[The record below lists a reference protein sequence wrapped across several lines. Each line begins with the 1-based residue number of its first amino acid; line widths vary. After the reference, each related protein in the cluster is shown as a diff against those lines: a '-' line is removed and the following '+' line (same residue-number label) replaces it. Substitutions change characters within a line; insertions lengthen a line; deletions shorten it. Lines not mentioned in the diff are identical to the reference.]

1 MTGHTIVG
9 VNVAHKTL
17 GGLLRGHTIVG
28 VNLTHKTLGRVNDRS
43 HDSWRQCPTQNIGEG

>member
-17 GGLLRGHTIVG
+17 V
-28 VNLTHKTLGRVNDRS
+28 RVNDRS
-43 HDSWRQCPTQNIGEG
+43 HNSWRQCRTQHIGGLMTGHKIVGVDVAHKTLGD